1 MKRPIKNI
9 KEIQEFFNQHSKF
22 VIIQADNPDGDSI
35 ASALALNEI
44 LSTLG
49 KESVLYCAVEV
60 PSYLKFITGW
70 EKINN
75 YIPSNFDAS
84 IIVDTSSSTLLEN
97 LYLSPEVSWVKAKP
111 SLVLDHHK
119 DVECDIDF
127 ASVVS
132 NNPDYSSTGE
142 VIYGIAKEL
151 DFSIN
156 KLSGEL
162 ILQSILS
169 DSLGLTSDIAGP
181 ETYKNVAEI
190 LSLGISRAEL
200 EEKRRQ
206 LSKMSEAV
214 FRYKAE
220 LMERTEFYFDTKI
233 ALTVIPESELYDI
246 GTQYNPGPLIMSELL
261 NIEGVQI
268 ALAIKRYKNR
278 VTVALRCSQGTEIA
292 GEIAS
297 SYGGGGHPYA
307 AGFRIDNFNEDFTK
321 FKYELVN
328 KIIDRLK

>member
-1 MKRPIKNI
+1 MKRTIKNI
-9 KEIQEFFNQHSKF
+9 HAIKDFIDENHRF

-49 KESVLYCAVEV
+49 KESALYCAVEV
-60 PSYLKFITGW
+60 PSYLKFISGW
-70 EKINN
+70 EKINT

-84 IIVDTSSSTLLEN
+84 IIVDTSTSTLLEN
-97 LYLSPEVSWVKAKP
+97 LYDSPEAAWVKAKP
-111 SLVLDHHK
+111 ALILDHHK

-127 ASVVS
+127 ATVVS
-132 NNPDYSSTGE
+132 NNPEYSSTGE
-142 VIYGIAKEL
+142 VIFGIAKEL
-151 DFSIN
+151 NLVIN

-181 ETYKNVAEI
+181 ETYKIVAEI
-190 LSLGISRAEL
+190 LGLGISRAEL

-261 NIEGVQI
+261 NIEGVKI

-278 VTVALRCSQGTEIA
+278 VTVALRCAQGTEIA

-307 AGFRIDNFNEDFTK
+307 AGFRIDNFNDDFTK

-328 KIIDRLK
+328 KIIDRLN

>member
-1 MKRPIKNI
+1 MKRLVKNI
-9 KEIQEFFNQHSKF
+9 KDIEQFIEKHNKF
-22 VIIQADNPDGDSI
+22 LIIQADNPDGDSI
-35 ASALALNEI
+35 SSALALDEI
-44 LSTLG
+44 LNNLG
-49 KESVLYCAVEV
+49 KYSTLYCAVEV
-60 PSYLKFITGW
+60 PSYLKFISGW

-75 YIPSNFDAS
+75 YIPAEFDAS

-97 LYLSPEVSWVKAKP
+97 LYLSPEVSWVKSKP
-111 SLVLDHHK
+111 CIVLDHHK

-127 ASVVS
+127 ASIVS
-132 NNPDYSSTGE
+132 NNPDYASTGE
-142 VIYGIAKEL
+142 LIHAIAKEL
-151 DFSIN
+151 KIPLN
-156 KLSGEL
+156 QLSGEL

-181 ETYKNVAEI
+181 ETYKTVADLLE
-190 LSLGISRAEL
+190 LGISRADL
-200 EEKRRQ
+200 EEKRRK

-220 LMERTEFYFDTKI
+220 LMERTEFFFDTKI

-278 VTVALRCSQGTEIA
+278 VTVALRCAQGTEIA

-307 AGFRIDNFNEDFTK
+307 AGFRIDNFDQDFTK

-328 KIIDRLK
+328 KILDKLN